1 MLFLFQSTHDV
12 ILAERAI
19 RTRKIPC
26 RVIPVPR
33 SISSQCGMALEITK
47 EYTVEAARLLETEVL
62 PSDTKG
68 LLRFSTYTPKDET

>member
-12 ILAERAI
+12 ILAEKAI

-33 SISSQCGMALEITK
+33 SVSSQCGMALEISK
-47 EYTVEAARLLETEVL
+47 EYALEVDDLLATTIL
-62 PSDTKG
+62 PSKNEG
-68 LLRFSTYTPKDET
+68 KKRFTTYTPEDE